1 MSVKVFGSVFLVMLL
16 SLGSVSLVQNFSE
29 EERYSNNTLSN
40 YSESFYK
47 ATSAYDSIAQRF
59 VKGKATIEKLRK
71 YHLDTRKAFKRIEF
85 YADFKYHEFV
95 QEHIN
100 GAPLHKVK
108 SVKNRAEVVAPEGLQ
123 ILDELVFEDDLRDNP
138 SELVPLT
145 KRLKFSAERL
155 HKRLSQDKILDAE
168 LVVASQVELIRIFTL
183 SLSGFDTP
191 GSLNALPESKIA
203 LESLREFFKASD
215 LRNKKQFID
224 GFSKALIYFSDTNN
238 FDDFNRLEFL
248 REAINPL
255 YQDLA
260 SADIDT
266 SEVSELLSKLP
277 INLKANSMFSDNF
290 LDAYAYTD
298 LKQEEDSESIQQ
310 LGKTLFYDDILSEN
324 NTISCAN
331 CHNPNLA
338 FTDGLK
344 VPEQPINGIAFT
356 RNTPTLLNAV
366 YANRYFYDLRAFNL
380 EQQAEHVIFNANE
393 FNTTYEQILKR
404 LNADANYPQQ
414 FKTAFGSADVSR
426 EDVLKALSSYV
437 LSLRSFNSEF
447 DVYARGESLD
457 LSEDAKKGF
466 NIFMGKGACATCHFP
481 PTFAGLVPPN
491 FKDSESEVLGVLIA
505 PDSLQLDTD
514 KGRIANG
521 IHTEEAW
528 MFDNAFKTTTVRNI
542 AGTAPY
548 FHNGAY
554 ETLEDVIDFY
564 NDGGGAGKGIDVD
577 NQTLSDAPLNLN
589 ENEKLQLIAFLKSL
603 TDNPFTEN

>member
-1 MSVKVFGSVFLVMLL
+1 MSFKVFGSVFLVMLL
-16 SLGSVSLVQNFSE
+16 SLGSISFVQNSSE

-40 YSESFYK
+40 YSEGFYI

-59 VKGKATIEKLRK
+59 VKGKATVEKLRK
-71 YHLDTRKAFKRIEF
+71 YHLETREAFKRIEF
-85 YADFKYHEFV
+85 YADFRYHEFV

-108 SVKNRAEVVAPEGLQ
+108 SVKNRAEVVPPEGLQ
-123 ILDELVFEDDLRDNP
+123 ILDELVFEDNLRENP

-155 HKRLSQDKILDAE
+155 HKRLSQDKISDAE

-191 GSLNALPESKIA
+191 GSLNALPESKVA
-203 LESLREFFKASD
+203 LESLQEFFKASG
-215 LRNKKQFID
+215 LMKKNLFIE
-224 GFSKALIYFSDTNN
+224 GFSEALEYFSDRTD

-260 SADIDT
+260 LADIDT
-266 SEVSELLSKLP
+266 TEVSELLSQLP

-298 LKQEEDSESIQQ
+298 LKQEEDSENIQQ
-310 LGKTLFYDDILSEN
+310 LGKTLFYDNILSEN
-324 NTISCAN
+324 NTISCAS

-338 FTDGLK
+338 FTDGLR

-404 LNADANYPQQ
+404 LNAHSNYPEQ
-414 FKTAFGSADVSR
+414 FKMAFGSEDISR

-437 LSLRSFNSEF
+437 LSLRSFNSDF
-447 DVYARGESLD
+447 DKYARGESVD
-457 LSEDAKKGF
+457 ISENVKKGF

-491 FKDSESEVLGVLIA
+491 FKDSESEVLGVLIV
-505 PDSLQLDTD
+505 PDSLKLDTD
-514 KGRIANG
+514 KGRVSNG

-542 AGTAPY
+542 ADTAPY